1 MLPFTV
7 DQFLGVFE
15 QYNQAIWPM
24 HVVAY
29 ILGIA
34 ALVLV
39 VKKTPYSDRAISVIL
54 AFFWAWVGIVYHLM
68 YFSAINGAALGFGAL
83 FIVQA
88 VLWLVFGVIRP
99 KLSFQWETNPYTVI
113 GAVMI
118 VYAMVIYPILGTL
131 LGHGY
136 PRSPSF
142 GVAPCPMIIFTFGLL
157 LLTNATV
164 PKSLLVIP
172 FLWSLLGVS
181 ASYQLG
187 IREDMGLL
195 LAGVLG
201 VGLLLWR
208 DRTTLHIGRRSAHA

>member
-34 ALVLV
+34 ALILV
-39 VKKTPYSDRAISVIL
+39 VKKTPYSDRSISVIL
-54 AFFWAWVGIVYHLM
+54 ALFWAWVGIVYHLM

-88 VLWLVFGVIRP
+88 VLWLVFGIIRP

-142 GVAPCPMIIFTFGLL
+142 GVAPCPMVIFTFGLL

-164 PKSLLVIP
+164 PKSL
-172 FLWSLLGVS
+172 W
-181 ASYQLG
+181 
-187 IREDMGLL
+187 
-195 LAGVLG
+195 
-201 VGLLLWR
+201 
-208 DRTTLHIGRRSAHA
+208 

>member
-1 MLPFTV
+1 
-7 DQFLGVFE
+7 
-15 QYNQAIWPM
+15 M

-34 ALVLV
+34 ALVLL

-68 YFSAINGAALGFGAL
+68 YFSTINGAALGFGVL

-88 VLWLVFGVIRP
+88 VLWIIFGVFRP
-99 KLSFQWETNPYTVI
+99 KLSFQWETNPYMII

-118 VYAMVIYPILGTL
+118 VYAMIVYPILGTL

-142 GVAPCPMIIFTFGLL
+142 GVAPCPTSIFTFGLL
-157 LLTNATV
+157 LLTNAKV
-164 PKSLLVIP
+164 PKFLLVIP
-172 FLWSLLGVS
+172 FLWSLLGIS
-181 ASYQLG
+181 AFYQLG
-187 IREDMGLL
+187 IREDIGLL
-195 LAGVLG
+195 VAGVLS
-201 VGLLLWR
+201 VGLLFWR
-208 DRTTLHIGRRSAHA
+208 DRTALHIGRHSAHA